1 MVPLRESPATLTNW
15 MQFGVDGKTLN
26 QSLMALSFL
35 LISWRPNLLTLVRR
49 PRRFLSSSGS
59 LWTGFVKKCT
69 SLDEVKAIVGDTFVV
84 SDMIEVVKEKVD
96 YHTMEVSTKH
106 RLVLSLKKARISA
119 ATRLTHHSELPRAT
133 DAISDGLDL
142 MADLQ
147 DDEEIEALIAD
158 VEDAFWQLSNRPDE
172 RKFFVAWIGG
182 FYYIFLRAAQ
192 GSRNA
197 GLTWATIMGLLG
209 RFANSLFIQPAFRR
223 ARSLEECRLQ
233 IYVDD
238 PWAVARGTAARRQI
252 IFAKLTALWLVVGL
266 PIAFHK
272 ASRGQDVKWIGVQFT
287 LQKGQIVCTIP
298 ADKLLELKSL
308 TLAYTKKN
316 IISKKDLRSFAG
328 KMQSV
333 ASLLFALRPFVAT
346 LWAALYSPDGG
357 ALNCIWTSQISH
369 SLWWFLAFFEM
380 TGAGPISRVFS
391 LCAHLNLGPRIKVTT
406 DASPFGIGGHLV
418 VDTVFIGF
426 FFDWISDLDLQLLGI
441 TRGSSD
447 GQQCLEGLAALVAL
461 RLWEKI
467 WLNHRCLLSFTTDN
481 ITALVLVRRLK
492 CSSPGL
498 RLLAQELALDFSMSS
513 YEPDSTIHTP
523 GVQNDVADA
532 LSRAWDPAK
541 PQWALPAVL
550 HSATRCRPPERS
562 RSWWKSL
569 VV

>member
-1 MVPLRESPATLTNW
+1 MAVPWLWHGAPAGITSNTDELDAVWRRREDVEPELDGPQLLADQLEAEPVNSRTPPPEVLEQPR
-15 MQFGVDGKTLN
+15 QFVDKGV
-26 QSLMALSFL
+26 
-35 LISWRPNLLTLVRR
+35 
-49 PRRFLSSSGS
+49 
-59 LWTGFVKKCT
+59 VKKCT

-172 RKFFVAWIGG
+172 RNFFVAWIGG
-182 FYYIFLRAAQ
+182 FYYIFLRTAQ

-197 GLTWATIMGLLG
+197 GLTWAAIMGLLG
-209 RFANSLFIQPAFRR
+209 RFANSLFAQPAFRR
-223 ARSLEECRLQ
+223 ARSLEECRLH

-272 ASRGQDVKWIGVQFT
+272 ASRGQDVKWIGIQFT

-357 ALNCIWTSQISH
+357 CPQLYLDFTD
-369 SLWWFLAFFEM
+369 LTLFVVVLGFLRDDRCWSYI
-380 TGAGPISRVFS
+380 P
-391 LCAHLNLGPRIKVTT
+391 
-406 DASPFGIGGHLV
+406 
-418 VDTVFIGF
+418 
-426 FFDWISDLDLQLLGI
+426 
-441 TRGSSD
+441 
-447 GQQCLEGLAALVAL
+447 CLFAL
-461 RLWEKI
+461 R
-467 WLNHRCLLSFTTDN
+467 SF
-481 ITALVLVRRLK
+481 
-492 CSSPGL
+492 
-498 RLLAQELALDFSMSS
+498 
-513 YEPDSTIHTP
+513 EP
-523 GVQNDVADA
+523 
-532 LSRAWDPAK
+532 W
-541 PQWALPAVL
+541 
-550 HSATRCRPPERS
+550 SAY
-562 RSWWKSL
+562 
-569 VV
+569 